1 MKRRSHLNVVLPR
14 WLFLLFGM
22 VWVFAV
28 SAQDAKISINV
39 NKQPLAQVLSELE
52 RQTNY
57 KFFYSNELV
66 AGVALVT
73 IKVANKP
80 LSSVLQRILPERN
93 LTYKIEGRHIILSG
107 TVSKVTDE
115 NKKEPSAQTI
125 TIRGRVTD
133 SAGEPLIGVS
143 VKSGAT
149 GVITDIDGGYSMN
162 VTQGA
167 QLSFSYYCCP
177 IKLK

>member
-73 IKVANKP
+73 IKAVSYTH
-80 LSSVLQRILPERN
+80 LDV
-93 LTYKIEGRHIILSG
+93 YKR
-107 TVSKVTDE
+107 
-115 NKKEPSAQTI
+115 QTI
-125 TIRGRVTD
+125 
-133 SAGEPLIGVS
+133 
-143 VKSGAT
+143 
-149 GVITDIDGGYSMN
+149 
-162 VTQGA
+162 
-167 QLSFSYYCCP
+167 
-177 IKLK
+177 